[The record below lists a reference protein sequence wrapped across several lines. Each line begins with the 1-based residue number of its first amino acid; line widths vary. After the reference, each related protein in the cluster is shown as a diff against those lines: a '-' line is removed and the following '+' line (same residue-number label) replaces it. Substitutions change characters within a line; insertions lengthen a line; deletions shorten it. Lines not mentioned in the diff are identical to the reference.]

1 MKRVDQIRTICNLGC
16 GTMGFSTAVVFAGA
30 GYEVRMF
37 GRRTASI
44 ERAMMN
50 IKAALAGLTDNGLL
64 SQAEAV
70 SAASPR
76 LKKLR
81 QAPILS
87 SSR

>member
-16 GTMGFSTAVVFAGA
+16 GTMGFSTAVIFAGA

-44 ERAMMN
+44 ERAMTN

-64 SQAEAV
+64 SHKIRANVAT
-70 SAASPR
+70 PKR
-76 LKKLR
+76 L
-81 QAPILS
+81 
-87 SSR
+87 